1 MSEVITDRLLRSR
14 LHKKGRDMC
23 LPGSIEPYPDAEY
36 QTENYYIN
44 AGWRSV
50 LRDREDAFVARN
62 RAMKESL
69 GIDEESLDKLRNGL
83 RELGFKIPN
92 EEN

>member
-1 MSEVITDRLLRSR
+1 MPEVITDRLLRSR
-14 LHKKGRDMC
+14 LHKKGREMYVN
-23 LPGSIEPYPDAEY
+23 GSVEPYPDAEY

-44 AGWRSV
+44 AGWKSV
-50 LRDREDAFVARN
+50 VRDREEAFLARN
-62 RAMKESL
+62 LEMKQRL
-69 GIDEESLDKLRNGL
+69 GIDDESLDKLRNGL

>member
-14 LHKKGRDMC
+14 LHKKGREMYVN
-23 LPGSIEPYPDAEY
+23 GSVEPYPDAEY

-44 AGWRSV
+44 AGWKSV
-50 LRDREDAFVARN
+50 VRDREEAFLARN
-62 RAMKESL
+62 LEMKQQL
-69 GIDEESLDKLRNGL
+69 GIDDESLDKLRNGL
-83 RELGFKIPN
+83 RELGFTIPN